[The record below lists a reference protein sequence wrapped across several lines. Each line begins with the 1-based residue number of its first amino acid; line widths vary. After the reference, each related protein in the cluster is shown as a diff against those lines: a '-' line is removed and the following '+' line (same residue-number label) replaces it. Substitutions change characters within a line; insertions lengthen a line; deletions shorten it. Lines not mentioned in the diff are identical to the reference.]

1 MKTKEA
7 KNVLG
12 DEELNVIDKKD
23 RLTASEMTLTSNEI
37 KDTIKV
43 IRSLKNRMSLLK
55 GTTRKIPSQK
65 VGFLNFLRPLMSV
78 NLPLI
83 KNVLTPLAKNVLVPL
98 GLTKAA
104 SATNA
109 AIQKKIF
116 GSGKTASAILNE
128 GRYYENS
135 SIF

>member
-12 DEELNVIDKKD
+12 DEELNVIGKKD
-23 RLTASEMTLTSNEI
+23 RLTGSEMTLTSNEI

-65 VGFLNFLRPLMSV
+65 VEFLNFLRPLMSV

-116 GSGKTASAILNE
+116 GSGKTASTILNE
-128 GRYYENS
+128 ERYHENS
-135 SIF
+135 

>member
-1 MKTKEA
+1 
-7 KNVLG
+7 
-12 DEELNVIDKKD
+12 
-23 RLTASEMTLTSNEI
+23 MTLTSNEI
-37 KDTIKV
+37 KGIIKV

-55 GTTRKIPSQK
+55 GTTRKIPSQE

-83 KNVLTPLAKNVLVPL
+83 KYVLTPLAKSILVPL

-104 SATNA
+104 SAANA

-116 GSGKTASAILNE
+116 GSGKTASTTLNE
-128 GRYYENS
+128 ERYYENS
-135 SIF
+135 